1 MGWLSL
7 PAPNIISFLL
17 QESKQKER
25 GRGSGEGER
34 EGERERERERGTERV
49 RKECV
54 ANWELIIVVVVYQ
67 NKACFTVIEYPVG
80 IDTFHDT
87 ALVHSSVKPRNQTLH
102 PSRSC

>member
-1 MGWLSL
+1 M
-7 PAPNIISFLL
+7 
-17 QESKQKER
+17 
-25 GRGSGEGER
+25 
-34 EGERERERERGTERV
+34 

-54 ANWELIIVVVVYQ
+54 ANWELTIVVVVYQ

-102 PSRSC
+102 YREAAKCINHFLPTLPCLD